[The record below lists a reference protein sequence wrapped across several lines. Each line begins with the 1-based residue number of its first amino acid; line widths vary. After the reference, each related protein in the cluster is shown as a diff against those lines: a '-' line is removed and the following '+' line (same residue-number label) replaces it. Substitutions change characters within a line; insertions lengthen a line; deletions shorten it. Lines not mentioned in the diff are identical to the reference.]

1 MNISKKTDFS
11 TLLTRMV
18 MLAGI
23 FLPLFSP
30 RLAAQVPNR
39 MSFQMMVTDTKAAP
53 LFDTDV
59 WLRFRILYDTLD
71 KTVIFE
77 ELHTANSGTT
87 GLVRLQIGNGSP
99 VMGTLS
105 GLPWQEGPFF
115 LQTELAY
122 AADGAYSLIGL
133 QEMTSVPFSLYA
145 NIAYDLAGGEPVIPE
160 GTQTGD
166 LLYQQED
173 SLRVLSPGRGGTS
186 LAVSAQGAFAW
197 LDPSLAA
204 SPILDVE
211 AQMVWV
217 GGGSYTRGC
226 TADQGGL
233 CDGDESPTQ
242 LVTVGDFYIGQ
253 YEVTQALW
261 ETVMGS
267 NPSTFSGC
275 PECPVEQVSWQEIQ
289 QFLGKL
295 NALTGLN
302 YRLPTEAEW
311 EYAARGGQ
319 SAAGLPYAGSDDA
332 TQVAWYVANAGDST
346 HVVGQKAANVLGLYD
361 MSGNVYEWCLDWS
374 DEDYNGVMDTSNPI
388 GVETGFNRI
397 RRGGSWKTE
406 ARYLRTANRD
416 GLLPTSANSD
426 TGLRLARSAH

>member
-11 TLLTRMV
+11 TFLTRMAL
-18 MLAGI
+18 LAVI
-23 FLPLFSP
+23 CLSVCFS
-30 RLAAQVPNR
+30 RLAAQVPDR
-39 MSFQMMVTDTKAAP
+39 MSFQMLVTDTKAAP

-77 ELHTANSGTT
+77 ELHTANSGAT
-87 GLVRLQIGNGSP
+87 GLVRLQIGSGTSVTGS
-99 VMGTLS
+99 LS

-115 LQTELAY
+115 LQTDLAY
-122 AADGAYSLIGL
+122 AADGAYSVIGL

-173 SLRVLSPGRGGTS
+173 SLLVLSPGRGGTS
-186 LAVSAQGAFAW
+186 LAVSAEGTLAW
-197 LDPSLAA
+197 LDPSVAA
-204 SPILDVE
+204 SAVLDVE
-211 AQMVWV
+211 AQMTWV
-217 GGGSYTRGC
+217 AGGTFTRGC
-226 TADQGGL
+226 TAEQVGD
-233 CDGDESPTQ
+233 CDTDESPTQ
-242 LVTVGDFYIGQ
+242 LVTIGDYYIGQ

-261 ETVMGS
+261 EAVMGS
-267 NPSTFSGC
+267 NPSAFSGC
-275 PECPVEQVSWQEIQ
+275 PDCPVEQVSWQEIQ

-332 TQVAWYVANAGDST
+332 VQVAWYAANAGDST
-346 HVVGQKAANVLGLYD
+346 HVVGQKAPNVLGLYD
-361 MSGNVYEWCLDWS
+361 MSGNVYEWCLDWLA
-374 DEDYNGVMDTSNPI
+374 EDYSGVTIMDNPN
-388 GVETGFNRI
+388 GVETGFTRV